1 MSDLDFEGLV
11 RRVSIGDMLAR
22 RSDYEGLDIW
32 QRLAL
37 QEAER
42 QALWSMTYEERVLAH
57 RRGEMT
63 AYQRS
68 CWLDAWHEVP
78 KVNDLPEWIGLKMAD
93 LDPD

>member
-42 QALWSMTYEERVLAH
+42 KALWSMTYEERVLAH